1 VKRANPLGA
10 LKLLRS
16 HPELAGLAVA
26 MFLYYNAHESLPS
39 MYVLYTDYR
48 YHWSPALTGY
58 AFTGV
63 GVGST
68 IVSAFL
74 ISSAIKKL
82 GEARTLYTGWLCGL
96 AGFAVLAMAPTTAI
110 SLISIPLLSLWG
122 LGSPAM
128 QSLMTKRVDKSSQ
141 GQLQGALMS
150 MFGVAGM
157 IAPLVF
163 TEVFSLAI
171 SPNWGIHLPGAPY
184 WLAALL
190 MLGSLAIAVSVTRRE
205 GSPVTAPAR
214 ADGTN

>member
-1 VKRANPLGA
+1 MLSTDCLFCQSRCRKNDRSPFSVKRANPLGA

-48 YHWSPALTGY
+48 YHFTPQLTGY

-74 ISSAIKKL
+74 ISFAIKKL
-82 GEARTLYTGWLCGL
+82 GEVRTLYTGWLCGL
-96 AGFAVLAMAPTTAI
+96 AGFAVLAVAPTTAT

-128 QSLMTKRVDKSSQ
+128 QSLMTQRVDKS
-141 GQLQGALMS
+141 A
-150 MFGVAGM
+150 AGT
-157 IAPLVF
+157 IARRIDEYVWRRG
-163 TEVFSLAI
+163 
-171 SPNWGIHLPGAPY
+171 NDR
-184 WLAALL
+184 AARVHAGL
-190 MLGSLAIAVSVTRRE
+190 
-205 GSPVTAPAR
+205 
-214 ADGTN
+214 